1 MELRQLEY
9 FRVVAREHNLTR
21 ASEQLFV
28 AQPSLSRQIRKLED
42 ELGAPLFDRTS
53 RGMHLTAI
61 GEVFLD
67 YVERGFAQFEAGR
80 TAVRELL
87 GPEHG
92 QVRMALL
99 PAIGSALIPE
109 PLALFWSSHPQ
120 VQFTLR
126 QGTTGEAL
134 RLLLNEEVDLVVVTA
149 SWQLDEV
156 HEITRA
162 PLLSDELYAVLPSNH
177 PLASRAKLSL
187 SELAGATFVMPRA
200 GSGLR
205 AVLIEALHAAGIEPT
220 ITVEGDD
227 FATVRG
233 LVAAGMGISLLPR
246 LALHES
252 GRLRPAVV
260 KLDPAPRWSVE
271 IAWHAERYL
280 PVTARTFRDFLRQY
294 FAEHPSTY
302 ADASALPPEPSSAA
316 S

>member
-9 FRVVAREHNLTR
+9 FRAVAREHNLTR

-28 AQPSLSRQIRKLED
+28 AQPSLSRQIRKLEE

-53 RGMHLTAI
+53 RGMRLTHI

-80 TAVRELL
+80 QAVRELL

-92 QVRMALL
+92 HVRLAML

-109 PLALFWSSHPQ
+109 PLAIFWARHPQ

-126 QGTTGEAL
+126 QSTTGDAL
-134 RLLLNEEVDLVVVTA
+134 RLLLNDEVDLVVVTA
-149 SWQLDEV
+149 GPQLDEI
-156 HEITRA
+156 HEIVRA
-162 PLLSDELYAVLPSNH
+162 PLLVEELYAVLPMSH
-177 PLASRAKLSL
+177 ALADRATLEL
-187 SELAGATFVMPRA
+187 ADLAGAPFVMPRA

-205 AVLIEALHAAGIEPT
+205 AVILDALHTAGVEPN
-220 ITVEGDD
+220 ITVEGED

-233 LVAAGMGISLLPR
+233 LVAAGMGISLLPG
-246 LALHES
+246 LALHDS

-260 KLDPAPRWSVE
+260 PLRPAPTWNVE
-271 IAWHAERYL
+271 MIWHAERYL
-280 PVTARTFRDFLRQY
+280 PVAARTFRDFLLQY
-294 FAEHPSTY
+294 LAEHP
-302 ADASALPPEPSSAA
+302 PEEARGTEQLS
-316 S
+316 